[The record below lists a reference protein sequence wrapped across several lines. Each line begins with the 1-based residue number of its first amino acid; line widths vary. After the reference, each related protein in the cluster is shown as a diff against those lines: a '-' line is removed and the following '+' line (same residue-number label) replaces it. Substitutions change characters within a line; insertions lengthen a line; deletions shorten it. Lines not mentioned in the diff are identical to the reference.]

1 MVRNKVTLAIA
12 ALLTYL
18 AFLAL
23 PVVAAP
29 HNTFAGGA
37 LPLFSD
43 FDGDN
48 KLDQAELFSYGS
60 LKSIHVSLGKFVW
73 KYLSFDSGVLDRG
86 RLVSDDVDSDG
97 DEDLVWISQESPGT
111 LVMWLGDGKGGFSR
125 ATDDTEKQLL
135 IVLKS
140 YQHARLIDD
149 ADDDETAYE
158 VQLTSLP
165 ALESCSSVCRT
176 ENSERSNVERE
187 PVYVTSPFLVTV
199 LQRGP
204 PSQLS

>member
-60 LKSIHVSLGKFVW
+60 LKSIHVSFGKFVW
-73 KYLSFDSGVLDRG
+73 KYLSFDSGVQDRG

-97 DEDLVWISQESPGT
+97 DEDLVWISQDSPT
-111 LVMWLGDGKGGFSR
+111 LVMWLGDGHGGFSR
-125 ATDDTEKQLL
+125 ASGETEKQLL
-135 IVLKS
+135 IVAKS

-149 ADDDETAYE
+149 ADDDETGYE
-158 VQLTSLP
+158 VQRTSLP
-165 ALESCSSVCRT
+165 ALESCSSFCRT

-187 PVYVTSPFLVTV
+187 PAHGTSLFLVTV